1 MRFSIHRQRPANK
14 RLQPTAVV
22 GNNVGKFSERPLP
35 MSRER
40 LWSHWGYCVAFDEE
54 RALAER
60 ALELADMD
68 SGGEPVFPPV
78 SNRFLRAREALGLTQ
93 SEVAAHWGEPPSMY
107 MDLELYD
114 SEAFDVLS
122 VEDLVKLAAILQVS
136 VQYLLFG
143 SDPLEPLAV
152 TSYPEIVR
160 QLRARM
166 QASSM
171 SVNQLSDAAGWELA
185 EFLDAPERLATLPI
199 FGLRWVCRVAGVDW
213 ATTLTN
219 PRPA

>member
-1 MRFSIHRQRPANK
+1 
-14 RLQPTAVV
+14 
-22 GNNVGKFSERPLP
+22 
-35 MSRER
+35 
-40 LWSHWGYCVAFDEE
+40 
-54 RALAER
+54 
-60 ALELADMD
+60 
-68 SGGEPVFPPV
+68 
-78 SNRFLRAREALGLTQ
+78 
-93 SEVAAHWGEPPSMY
+93 MY

-171 SVNQLSDAAGWELA
+171 SVNQLSDAAG
-185 EFLDAPERLATLPI
+185 
-199 FGLRWVCRVAGVDW
+199 
-213 ATTLTN
+213 
-219 PRPA
+219 